1 MDAESGLVR
10 GWARFFLTTEFTD
23 RTDRSARSVNSVVK
37 KRHGKADPSTPPS
50 RCAID
55 EDNGAGACFGFRMRP
70 IVQISLDLT
79 DRAEALATAAMARR
93 AGVDWLEA
101 GTPFILAEG
110 LHGVR
115 ALREA
120 FPGVPIVADLK
131 TMDGGYLEAEMMAK
145 AGATHVV
152 VMSRAHE
159 ETLKCVVKAGR
170 DFGVKVMGDNLGE
183 PDMVAGARRIE
194 DLGCDFVIH
203 HIGYDER
210 RGIAASGRR
219 MPSPLDQ
226 LREVVAAVSVPVQAV
241 GGLTLEQAVR
251 TPEYGAPLVVI
262 GAPLAVDADS
272 FRTADGN
279 LEGTLRIICERV
291 HGYGDVPVKRTSR

>member
-1 MDAESGLVR
+1 
-10 GWARFFLTTEFTD
+10 
-23 RTDRSARSVNSVVK
+23 
-37 KRHGKADPSTPPS
+37 
-50 RCAID
+50 
-55 EDNGAGACFGFRMRP
+55 MRP
-70 IVQISLDLT
+70 VVQISLDLT
-79 DRAEALATAAMARR
+79 DIREALETATLARR

-101 GTPFILAEG
+101 GTPLILAEG

-115 ALREA
+115 QLRER
-120 FPGVPIVADLK
+120 FPDVPIVADLK

-159 ETLKCVVKAGR
+159 ETLHCVVKAGR
-170 DFGVKVMGDNLGE
+170 DYGLKVMGDNLGE

-210 RGIAASGRR
+210 RGIAAAGRR

-226 LREVVAAVSVPVQAV
+226 LRDVVAAVGIPVQAV

-262 GAPLAVDADS
+262 GAPLAVDADA

-279 LEGTLRIICERV
+279 LEGSLRLICERV
-291 HGYGDVPVKRTSR
+291 HAYGDVPVKHFTHEKSRSR